1 MPLGCDAHGVIGT
14 DKNQSSSFGSAKS
27 SQTVMDKTVNWVVTT
42 PFQYEQHEEN
52 VQIYPLRTSLRTP
65 SPPRTPEPLN
75 NPVRKKPGPKPLS
88 YPPPPSSPKRLTDE
102 DRIHIFRLSI
112 QHSDAYGRDTDK
124 AFFQKIACLFEE
136 ATGKKHQTLNRA
148 VNDMV
153 KARRKHLA
161 QLHDSGEEDPV
172 SSYSQTIDE
181 WITVVDERKA
191 LEQGCKEAQGL
202 KDQET
207 KASLDWRENSLRL
220 FSQKNQYNKRKRQQ
234 SIVAELHFDDDY
246 EDEDAFRDKDGND
259 SFTDSITISESLATP
274 SISGSTHSRRKRWKS
289 KTPNPN
295 SPNVEVDFHRFVDA
309 YEKRS
314 SNLQVTT
321 NTQLE
326 EKVDRLESDI
336 GVLKKGISD
345 ILSLLKKE

>member
-1 MPLGCDAHGVIGT
+1 M
-14 DKNQSSSFGSAKS
+14 
-27 SQTVMDKTVNWVVTT
+27 
-42 PFQYEQHEEN
+42 
-52 VQIYPLRTSLRTP
+52 
-65 SPPRTPEPLN
+65 
-75 NPVRKKPGPKPLS
+75 
-88 YPPPPSSPKRLTDE
+88 
-102 DRIHIFRLSI
+102 
-112 QHSDAYGRDTDK
+112 
-124 AFFQKIACLFEE
+124 
-136 ATGKKHQTLNRA
+136 
-148 VNDMV
+148 
-153 KARRKHLA
+153 
-161 QLHDSGEEDPV
+161 
-172 SSYSQTIDE
+172 
-181 WITVVDERKA
+181 
-191 LEQGCKEAQGL
+191 

-220 FSQKNQYNKRKRQQ
+220 FSQRNQYNKRKRQQ
-234 SIVAELHFDDDY
+234 SIVAELDFDDDY

-274 SISGSTHSRRKRWKS
+274 SISSSTHSRCKRRKS

-295 SPNVEVDFHRFVDA
+295 SLNVEVDFHRFVDA
-309 YEKRS
+309 YEKCN